1 MDNIIVVLYDN
12 VINISLNV
20 NQTQRMLPHLSHDDM
35 IICVFLNDVLN
46 TNCFIYQEM
55 FVQI

>member
-20 NQTQRMLPHLSHDDM
+20 NQTQWMLPHLSHDD
-35 IICVFLNDVLN
+35 IIIWVFLNDVLN
-46 TNCFIYQEM
+46 TNCFIY
-55 FVQI
+55 